1 MSVEFIWQ
9 LPGAQD
15 SRYAN
20 ARRYKRAERLP
31 DDVYS
36 YGPQV
41 TDPRGNPGYWNGS
54 VRASYGTVDGNWK
67 FTGFVNNVTDKS
79 PVFLRQIVN
88 PNTRTQPNSFSA
100 PRTWGVQVN

>member
-36 YGPQV
+36 CH
-41 TDPRGNPGYWNGS
+41 
-54 VRASYGTVDGNWK
+54 
-67 FTGFVNNVTDKS
+67 
-79 PVFLRQIVN
+79 
-88 PNTRTQPNSFSA
+88 
-100 PRTWGVQVN
+100 